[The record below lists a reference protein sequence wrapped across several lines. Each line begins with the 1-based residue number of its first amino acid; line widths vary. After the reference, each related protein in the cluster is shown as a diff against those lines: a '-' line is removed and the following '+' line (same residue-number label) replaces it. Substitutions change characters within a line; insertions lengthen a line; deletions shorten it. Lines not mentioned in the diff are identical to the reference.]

1 MKYNLP
7 KLIFGEPIED
17 DIRVIL
23 KGEADVL
30 TVPRSSRTKILLIN
44 IVK

>member
-7 KLIFGEPIED
+7 KLILGESIED

-30 TVPRSSRTKILLIN
+30 TVPRSVVLNRCAAAH
-44 IVK
+44 